1 MKLTIFAG
9 VLASALVL
17 TGCVSTV
24 NNRTTTG
31 VPFVKDK
38 VQGMYQRPVGR
49 VFQAAKTVVERNGTL
64 INEGTL
70 YNQTNAVHTVQG
82 KVYQA
87 NVWVRVEAVDPN
99 VTSVTVQSR
108 SKGGAGDMALSHE
121 IEKQIALELVK

>member
-9 VLASALVL
+9 ILASALVV

-24 NNRTTTG
+24 NNRTTAG

-38 VQGMYQRPVGR
+38 VQGMYQRPVAR
-49 VFQAAKTVVERNGTL
+49 VYQAAKTVVERNGTL
-64 INEGTL
+64 VNESTL
-70 YNQTNAVHTVQG
+70 YSQTNTVHTIQG

-87 NVWVRVEAVDPN
+87 NIWVRVEAADPN
-99 VTSVTVQSR
+99 VTSVVVQSR
-108 SKGGAGDMALSHE
+108 SKGGAGDLALSHE

>member
-9 VLASALVL
+9 ILATALIV

-24 NNRTTTG
+24 NDRTTTG
-31 VPFVKDK
+31 MPFVKDR
-38 VQGMYQRPVGR
+38 VQGMYQRPVAR

-64 INEGTL
+64 VNEGTL
-70 YNQTNAVHTVQG
+70 YSQTNTVHTVQG
-82 KVYQA
+82 KIYQA
-87 NVWVRVEAVDPN
+87 NVWVRVEAVDTN